1 MPATIVPLAPK
12 AIAVPLIVIDVFANF
27 ALAIEPANLS
37 LAIVPEAILSLV
49 IVPGAMSAADNSA
62 SLIPFEP
69 ILLIRNSSS
78 YSSVYDFVSRIKYL
92 KDNWF
97 GLGYRSDG
105 TTSLSFGVKA
115 NNLHIGYSYDYQ
127 LSSNIMSSTYGTHE
141 ITLSFYIPAFQHN
154 RHTNYWIF

>member
-1 MPATIVPLAPK
+1 MITLSRKQIYICLIKYENKSIV
-12 AIAVPLIVIDVFANF
+12 
-27 ALAIEPANLS
+27 S
-37 LAIVPEAILSLV
+37 LGNKSGQHE
-49 IVPGAMSAADNSA
+49 
-62 SLIPFEP
+62 
-69 ILLIRNSSS
+69 
-78 YSSVYDFVSRIKYL
+78 SRFKYL